1 MKRYTIFLINLILI
15 SSSPL
20 FAQVNN
26 PDSNNS
32 AASDSTE
39 RALKAEQHVINGALA
54 EMNNNFAEAI
64 LEYQDAL
71 KLDPQPGIHYS
82 LAKNYFKIRKLAAA
96 LNHSQKSVE
105 MDPGNTEYLS
115 LLATV
120 YSHAGEIDSA
130 AATFERIIS
139 IDSTDVSAHYNLA
152 SIYEKD
158 KPLQALDVYTKLLK
172 FTGPDWAVLVK
183 IADLNERLG
192 DISAT
197 IKTLE
202 DLLALNPSSL
212 ELQKLLI
219 ESLIKNKQFDEA
231 IERTNDVIV
240 LFPEDLNLIEF
251 KANALVQK
259 GDWKNGADEYKKLL
273 ANDSLP
279 FNSKVK
285 IAGAF
290 IKHSLDDSTLIPI
303 AHDVIHI
310 VDKDSSDW
318 QIKAMIAELY
328 DMEGQDSLAVEQLKI
343 ATVLA
348 EWNSDIWVKLGVLL
362 FESGRFEDAA
372 EEMSTAVNKF
382 PNDYL
387 INFVLGFSK
396 SQLNLHKEAQPYLQ
410 KAVIL
415 NPNDPNVLS
424 VYAFTLNQLKRED
437 EALTYIK
444 KALRFDPDN
453 SQLLGMAGMIYDN
466 KEMWAECDSSYER
479 ALLIEPES
487 ALLLNNYA
495 YSLSERG
502 IQLERALEMVQ
513 KSIEKDPKN
522 SSYLDTIGWVYFK
535 LGDYEK
541 AEHYILKAIEIDE
554 NNATLLDHLG
564 DVYLKQNKLNK
575 AIEMWKKAQE
585 IDPENEDINSK
596 IGDKKI

>member
-1 MKRYTIFLINLILI
+1 MKRYIIFSIYLTAITLG
-15 SSSPL
+15 SV
-20 FAQVNN
+20 FAQVNTRKE
-26 PDSNNS
+26 
-32 AASDSTE
+32 AASDSTD

-54 EMNNNFAEAI
+54 EMNNNYAEAI

-82 LAKNYFKIRKLAAA
+82 LAKNYYKIGKLAAA
-96 LNHSQKSVE
+96 LNHSQSSVE
-105 MDPGNTEYLS
+105 MDPDNTEYLG
-115 LLATV
+115 LLATI

-130 AATFERIIS
+130 AAAFEKIIS
-139 IDSTDVSAHYNLA
+139 IDSTDVTAYYNLA
-152 SIYEKD
+152 SIYESD
-158 KPLQALDVYTKLLK
+158 KPLKALEIYNHILD

-192 DISAT
+192 DIPAT

-202 DLLALNPSSL
+202 DLLGLNPSSL
-212 ELQKLLI
+212 ELHKLLI
-219 ESLIKNKQFDEA
+219 ESLIKNKQFDKA
-231 IERTNDVIV
+231 IEKTDEVIV

-251 KANALVQK
+251 RANALVQK
-259 GDWKNGADEYKKLL
+259 GDWKEGAAEYKKLVS
-273 ANDSLP
+273 DKSLS
-279 FNSKVK
+279 FNSKVR

-290 IKHSLDDSTLIPI
+290 IKHALDDSTLIPI
-303 AHDVIHI
+303 AHDVIAV

-328 DMEGQDSLAVEQLKI
+328 GMEGKDSLAVDQLKAAI
-343 ATVLA
+343 NLA
-348 EWNSDIWVKLGVLL
+348 EWNSDIWVKLGVIL

-372 EEMSTAVNKF
+372 QEMSAAVKKF
-382 PNDYL
+382 PNDYFV
-387 INFVLGFSK
+387 NFILGFSK
-396 SQLNLHKEAQPYLQ
+396 SQLNLHEDAQPYLQ

-437 EALTYIK
+437 EALSYIK

-479 ALLIEPES
+479 ALRLDPES
-487 ALLLNNYA
+487 ALILNNYA

-502 IQLERALEMVQ
+502 IQLERALNMVQ
-513 KSIEKDPKN
+513 KSIEQDPEN
-522 SSYLDTIGWVYFK
+522 SSYLDTIGWVYYK
-535 LGDYEK
+535 LGEYNK
-541 AEHYILKAIEIDE
+541 AESYILKAIEIDE

-564 DVYLKQNKLNK
+564 DIYLKQNKLNK

-585 IDPENEDINSK
+585 LDPENENINSK

>member
-1 MKRYTIFLINLILI
+1 MKRYIIFSIYLTAITLG
-15 SSSPL
+15 SV
-20 FAQVNN
+20 FAQVNTRKE
-26 PDSNNS
+26 
-32 AASDSTE
+32 AASDSTD

-54 EMNNNFAEAI
+54 EMNNNYAEAI

-82 LAKNYFKIRKLAAA
+82 LAKNYYKIGKLAAA
-96 LNHSQKSVE
+96 LNHSQSSVE
-105 MDPGNTEYLS
+105 MDPDNTEYLG
-115 LLATV
+115 LLATI

-130 AATFERIIS
+130 AAAFEKIIS
-139 IDSTDVSAHYNLA
+139 IDSTDVTAYYNLA
-152 SIYEKD
+152 SIYESD
-158 KPLQALDVYTKLLK
+158 KPLKALEIYNHILD

-192 DISAT
+192 DIPAT

-202 DLLALNPSSL
+202 DLLGLNPSSL
-212 ELQKLLI
+212 ELHKLLI
-219 ESLIKNKQFDEA
+219 ESLIKNKQFDKA
-231 IERTNDVIV
+231 IEKTDEVIV

-251 KANALVQK
+251 RANALVQK
-259 GDWKNGADEYKKLL
+259 GDWKAGAAEYKKLVS
-273 ANDSLP
+273 DKSLS
-279 FNSKVK
+279 FNSKVR

-290 IKHSLDDSTLIPI
+290 IKHALDDSTLIPI
-303 AHDVIHI
+303 AHDVIAV

-328 DMEGQDSLAVEQLKI
+328 GMEGKDSLAVDQLKAAI
-343 ATVLA
+343 NLA
-348 EWNSDIWVKLGVLL
+348 EWNSDIWVKLGVIL

-372 EEMSTAVNKF
+372 QEMSAAVKKF
-382 PNDYL
+382 PNDYFV
-387 INFVLGFSK
+387 NFILGFSK
-396 SQLNLHKEAQPYLQ
+396 SQLNLHEDAQPYLQ

-437 EALTYIK
+437 EALSYIK

-479 ALLIEPES
+479 ALRLDPES
-487 ALLLNNYA
+487 ALILNNYA

-502 IQLERALEMVQ
+502 IQLERALNMVQ
-513 KSIEKDPKN
+513 KSIEQDPEN
-522 SSYLDTIGWVYFK
+522 SSYLDTIGWVYYK
-535 LGDYEK
+535 LGEYNK
-541 AEHYILKAIEIDE
+541 AESYILKAIEIDG

-564 DVYLKQNKLNK
+564 DIYLKQNKLNK

-585 IDPENEDINSK
+585 LDPENENINSK

>member
-1 MKRYTIFLINLILI
+1 MKRYIIFSIYLTAITLG
-15 SSSPL
+15 SV
-20 FAQVNN
+20 FAQVNTRKEA
-26 PDSNNS
+26 
-32 AASDSTE
+32 AASDSTD

-54 EMNNNFAEAI
+54 EMNNNYAEAI

-82 LAKNYFKIRKLAAA
+82 LAKNYYKIGKLAAA
-96 LNHSQKSVE
+96 LNHSQSSVE
-105 MDPGNTEYLS
+105 MDPDNTEYLG
-115 LLATV
+115 LLATI

-130 AATFERIIS
+130 AAAFEKIIS
-139 IDSTDVSAHYNLA
+139 IDSTDVTAYYNLA
-152 SIYEKD
+152 SIYESD
-158 KPLQALDVYTKLLK
+158 KPLKALEIYNHILD

-192 DISAT
+192 DIPAT

-202 DLLALNPSSL
+202 DLLGLNPSSL
-212 ELQKLLI
+212 ELHKLLI
-219 ESLIKNKQFDEA
+219 ESLIKNKQFDKA
-231 IERTNDVIV
+231 IEKTDEVIV

-251 KANALVQK
+251 RANALVQK
-259 GDWKNGADEYKKLL
+259 GDWKEGAAEYKKLVS
-273 ANDSLP
+273 DKSLS
-279 FNSKVK
+279 FNSKVR

-290 IKHSLDDSTLIPI
+290 IKHALDDSTLIPI
-303 AHDVIHI
+303 AHDVIAV

-328 DMEGQDSLAVEQLKI
+328 GMEGKDSLAVDQLKAAI
-343 ATVLA
+343 NLA
-348 EWNSDIWVKLGVLL
+348 EWNSDIWVKLGVIL

-372 EEMSTAVNKF
+372 QEMSAAVKKF
-382 PNDYL
+382 PNDYFV
-387 INFVLGFSK
+387 NFILGFSK
-396 SQLNLHKEAQPYLQ
+396 SQLNLHEDAQPYLQ

-437 EALTYIK
+437 EALSYIK

-479 ALLIEPES
+479 ALRLDPES
-487 ALLLNNYA
+487 ALILNNYA

-502 IQLERALEMVQ
+502 IQLERALNMVQ
-513 KSIEKDPKN
+513 KSIEQDPEN
-522 SSYLDTIGWVYFK
+522 SSYLDTIGWVYYK
-535 LGDYEK
+535 LGEYNK
-541 AEHYILKAIEIDE
+541 AESYILKAIEIDE

-564 DVYLKQNKLNK
+564 DIYLKQNKLNK

-585 IDPENEDINSK
+585 LDPENENINSK

>member
-1 MKRYTIFLINLILI
+1 MKRYIIFSIFLTVFLLG
-15 SSSPL
+15 SVS
-20 FAQVNN
+20 AQVNESQEN
-26 PDSNNS
+26 
-32 AASDSTE
+32 AAADSTD
-39 RALKAEQHVINGALA
+39 RALRAEQHVINGALA
-54 EMNNNFAEAI
+54 EMNNNYAEAI

-82 LAKNYFKIRKLAAA
+82 LAKNYYKIGKLAAA
-96 LNHSQKSVE
+96 LNHSQSSVE
-105 MDPGNTEYLS
+105 MDRDNTEYLG
-115 LLATV
+115 LLATI
-120 YSHAGEIDSA
+120 YGHAGKIDSA
-130 AATFERIIS
+130 ATVFEKIIS
-139 IDSTDVSAHYNLA
+139 IDSTDVTAYYNLA
-152 SIYEKD
+152 SIYETD
-158 KPLQALDVYTKLLK
+158 KPLKALEIYNHILD

-192 DISAT
+192 DIPAT

-212 ELQKLLI
+212 ELHKLLV

-231 IERTNDVIV
+231 IKTTDEVIV

-259 GDWKNGADEYKKLL
+259 GDWKEGAAEYKKLVS
-273 ANDSLP
+273 DESLP
-279 FNSKVK
+279 FNSKVR

-290 IKHSLDDSTLIPI
+290 IKHALDDSTLIPI
-303 AHDVIHI
+303 AYDVIKT
-310 VDKDSSDW
+310 VDRDSSDW
-318 QIKAMIAELY
+318 QIKAMIAEIY
-328 DMEGQDSLAVEQLKI
+328 GMEGKDSLAVEQLKTAI
-343 ATVLA
+343 NLA

-362 FESGRFEDAA
+362 FESGRFADAA
-372 EEMSTAVNKF
+372 EEMSAAVKKF
-382 PNDYL
+382 PNDYFV
-387 INFVLGFSK
+387 NFILGFSK
-396 SQLNLHKEAQPYLQ
+396 SQLNLHEEAQPYLQ
-410 KAVIL
+410 KAVVL

-437 EALTYIK
+437 EALSYIN
-444 KALRFDPDN
+444 KALRFDPNN

-466 KEMWAECDSSYER
+466 KEMWVECDSSYER
-479 ALLIEPES
+479 ALRLDPES

-513 KSIEKDPKN
+513 KSIEQDPEN
-522 SSYLDTIGWVYFK
+522 SSYLDTIGWVYYK
-535 LGDYEK
+535 LGEYDK
-541 AEHYILKAIEIDE
+541 AASYILKAIEIDE

-585 IDPENEDINSK
+585 LDPDNDKINSK